1 MLKIAKNKNTIQTTI
16 TRKSQHL
23 IVDEILNDHKI
34 LVGRDNTI
42 SSSDTSIADIKAF
55 VLHESKLTLP
65 TPLQAGTNIKIE
77 KNVISSVM
85 YNDAPLKAQFE
96 GLKDL
101 YKGAFV
107 TLNKDV
113 YTTLPSK
120 ITQEIKDSTKEL
132 YGLLDT
138 SITSNSHT
146 KSKFDEYCAQQ
157 IVEDEHRQKELRKS
171 ELLKHGKL
179 VERFKAAE
187 DKHEEHK
194 KDTGDKFDVLKVSY
208 EHMGVQILDVM
219 SQIDAQIE
227 VKIDKS
233 KSEYKKNHD
242 KMKQQISTMGDVM
255 NEAVK
260 NQMSMLESK
269 IEAKLATMVA
279 TMQEQDKIKLTLVQ
293 ELSVKVSN
301 VDKDIQKI
309 KMIDPNSVKL
319 TRLIDKIT
327 NRMDQIERKIP
338 YPEFTVA

>member
-1 MLKIAKNKNTIQTTI
+1 MLKVAKNKNTIQTTI

-96 GLKDL
+96 GLTDM

-132 YGLLDT
+132 CGLLDA
-138 SITSNSHT
+138 SISGNLDT

-179 VERFKAAE
+179 AERFKSAE

-194 KDTGDKFDVLKVSY
+194 KETADKFDMHEASTVHLGAHIMQQV
-208 EHMGVQILDVM
+208 

-319 TRLIDKIT
+319 GRLIDKIT
-327 NRMDQIERKIP
+327 NRMDQIEKKIP
-338 YPEFTVA
+338 YPQFTVA

>member
-1 MLKIAKNKNTIQTTI
+1 
-16 TRKSQHL
+16 
-23 IVDEILNDHKI
+23 V
-34 LVGRDNTI
+34 
-42 SSSDTSIADIKAF
+42 
-55 VLHESKLTLP
+55 
-65 TPLQAGTNIKIE
+65 
-77 KNVISSVM
+77 
-85 YNDAPLKAQFE
+85 
-96 GLKDL
+96 
-101 YKGAFV
+101 
-107 TLNKDV
+107 
-113 YTTLPSK
+113 
-120 ITQEIKDSTKEL
+120 
-132 YGLLDT
+132 
-138 SITSNSHT
+138 
-146 KSKFDEYCAQQ
+146 
-157 IVEDEHRQKELRKS
+157 
-171 ELLKHGKL
+171 
-179 VERFKAAE
+179 
-187 DKHEEHK
+187 
-194 KDTGDKFDVLKVSY
+194 
-208 EHMGVQILDVM
+208 

-327 NRMDQIERKIP
+327 NRMDQIEKKIP
-338 YPEFTVA
+338 FPEFTVA